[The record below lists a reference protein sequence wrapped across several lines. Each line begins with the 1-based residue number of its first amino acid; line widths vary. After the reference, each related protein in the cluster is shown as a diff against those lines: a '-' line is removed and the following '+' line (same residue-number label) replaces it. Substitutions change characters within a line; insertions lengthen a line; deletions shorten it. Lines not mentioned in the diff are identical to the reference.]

1 MSSIY
6 PEQYMDAADIRM
18 LRDILKRSGY
28 RLAGGGAETKRSRSA
43 AMFVIGQF
51 KAGLIEPSFMLHG
64 LEHRAYHPRQAADD
78 TGLQVWENEGGAT
91 KGDAI

>member
-28 RLAGGGAETKRSRSA
+28 RLAEGGTETKPNRSA
-43 AMFVIGQF
+43 AMFVISQF
-51 KAGLIEPSFMLHG
+51 KAGLIEPSFVLHD
-64 LEHRAYHPRQAADD
+64 LEYRARHPPRAADD
-78 TGLQVWENEGGAT
+78 AGLQVWENEGGAT